1 MNPKLKALV
10 GACGI
15 LFCCAMIGV
24 TVVQIFSM
32 IPMSWVPWLGVTFL
46 ISMALY
52 VIYNILLNEMET
64 KAKLKELSDQ
74 K

>member
-15 LFCCAMIGV
+15 LLCCAMIGV